1 MNLED
6 VLQVKFRVEN
16 INPQYMNNDHTHY
29 QRFRIEKRVQELLVK
44 DEKEIRNEL
53 SSSPLHLGIAGFRA
67 DKTYWLIN
75 GQHHTEAEIRL
86 ETPLLEYNI
95 FDSLGW
101 EHEKEIFD
109 KFAIWQQTEH
119 EKEIFDKFTIS
130 QQDKKDKPNH

>member
-1 MNLED
+1 MNVEEA
-6 VLQVKFRVEN
+6 LQLKFRVEN

-29 QRFRIEKRVQELLVK
+29 QRFRIETLVQEVLAK
-44 DEKEIRNEL
+44 DEQTIHDEL
-53 SSSPLHLGIAGFRA
+53 SASPKHMGIVGLRS
-67 DKTYWLIN
+67 DGTYWVIN
-75 GQHHTEAEIRL
+75 GQHHIEAEIRL
-86 ETPLLEYNI
+86 GTPSLEYHV